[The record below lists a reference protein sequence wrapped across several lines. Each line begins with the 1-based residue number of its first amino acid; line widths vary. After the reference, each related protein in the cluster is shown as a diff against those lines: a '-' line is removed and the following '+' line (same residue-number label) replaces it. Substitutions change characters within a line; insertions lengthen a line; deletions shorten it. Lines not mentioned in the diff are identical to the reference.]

1 MAKPL
6 VSVII
11 PVYNDEKRIIDCVT
25 SVYEQNQ
32 LNFSLEVIVV
42 DNGSTDNTLEVI
54 ERELKTKYEDLVVE
68 TCEVPGSYAA
78 RNKGLSVCNGDFTAF
93 TDSDCIVSNNW
104 VEANLTQ
111 IKGKEVTTIIAGEV
125 NFFKEKGKFTEQSAI
140 DFESTFSMKQDENA
154 KNGKCITA
162 NFFCDK
168 KFFDSVGEF
177 NSKLKSGGDVEIS
190 QRAVRKG
197 GKVVFNPQASVNH
210 PSRNVH
216 ELIVKRKRIIGGN
229 WETNLKSSTVLD
241 RVAFLTRL
249 LKMFL
254 GRGKSVLFNSNL
266 TLRRKVGLTYLLFQI
281 WVTSNIEFFRLLL
294 GKEANRS

>member
-266 TLRRKVGLTYLLFQI
+266 TLRRKVDLTYLLFQI